1 MAQPIEI
8 TIKGVDTDGDDAPT
22 VEDLL
27 NQIQDFVFI
36 LHGVEK
42 AVAEDGREEI
52 VWRVTNATRNSP
64 ITFEVT
70 PFPKTHGMNIDRRA
84 ATVVGA
90 TAKGLAQISECLDR
104 PHHFTDD
111 VIDKAERINTRVFN
125 GLSETSIDFSKYD
138 DLDQVKVSPN
148 MARRAIDHI
157 ANFKEPAPIKH
168 RELGSIEGFIARVEL
183 DGYGR
188 PLVWIRSRLD
198 NQFIKCLSNVG
209 GLDRIGHF
217 EVAEVLRG
225 LRVRVLGIINYK
237 NIEQVESIAVES
249 VQVFAANHELPDSDS
264 IVSPNFT
271 AGVESSAFLSALR
284 EDG

>member
-8 TIKGVDTDGDDAPT
+8 AIKGTDVDGEDAPT

-27 NQIQDFVFI
+27 GQIQDFVFI
-36 LHGVEK
+36 LHGVER
-42 AVAEDGREEI
+42 AVAADGREEL
-52 VWRVTNATRNSP
+52 VWRVTNATKNSP

-70 PFPKTHGMNIDRRA
+70 PFPRTHGMNIDRRA

-90 TAKGLAQISECLDR
+90 TARGLSQIAECRDR
-104 PHHFTDD
+104 PPYFTDD
-111 VIDKAERINTRVFN
+111 IIEKAERINNRVLN
-125 GLSETSIDFSKYD
+125 DLSGTNIDFSNYD
-138 DLDQVKVSPN
+138 DTGQIRVTQDI
-148 MARRAIDHI
+148 ARRAIDHI
-157 ANFKEPAPIKH
+157 AGFREPAPAKH
-168 RELGSIEGFIARVEL
+168 RELGSIEGFIARVEV

-198 NQFIKCLSNVG
+198 NQLIKCISNDG
-209 GLDRIGHF
+209 GLDRIGHY

-225 LRVRVLGIINYK
+225 LRVRVFGTIRYK
-237 NIEQVESIAVES
+237 NIERVESIDVEG
-249 VQVFAANHELPDSDS
+249 VQVFATDNELPDSAS

-271 AGVESSAFLSALR
+271 SGVESSAYLRALR